1 MSNSRGTA
9 NGSNAPLRGLRVI
22 DFGQMIA
29 VPLLGQWL
37 GRLGAEVILVESRV
51 NLPSRAFGPFAN
63 EPGPNTSSI
72 FNYMNRN
79 KHSCTLNLR
88 TSRGVEL
95 AKRLVSTGDI
105 VQENFSPGVME
116 RLGLGYEE
124 LALVKP
130 DVILLSLSA
139 FGATG
144 PWSRYAALHSGVTLL
159 SGLAA
164 VTGYPNDR
172 PRMVGSSLPDPIA
185 AVYGLLGLMQALR
198 RRAVSGKGQHIDLS
212 MTETVQALLPDTI
225 AECTLSAR
233 EPERIGNGHRR
244 KAPHG
249 VYRAAGDDEWLALS
263 VDGEAQ
269 WEALKGVIGGEG
281 LSNDPRFST
290 EAERRAHQPVLDDV
304 IQNWTKERDAQES
317 ARALQTS
324 GVPAAPVVDERAL
337 LADPH
342 LNERGF
348 IVRDDHPE
356 AGMHPMA
363 GVPWRFRRASLD
375 ENRPAPTLGR
385 DNDYVFRGILGL
397 DRDEIAELEREQV
410 IH

>member
-1 MSNSRGTA
+1 MTSS
-9 NGSNAPLRGLRVI
+9 GSPAHSSGAPLRGLRVI

-63 EPGPNTSSI
+63 KPGPNTSSI

-79 KHSCTLNLR
+79 KRSCTLNLR
-88 TSRGVEL
+88 TARGVEL
-95 AKRLVSTGDI
+95 AKRLISLSDV

-116 RLGLGYEE
+116 RLGLAYGD
-124 LALVKP
+124 LAAVKP
-130 DVILLSLSA
+130 DVTLLSLSA

-164 VTGYPNDR
+164 VTGYADDR

-185 AVYGLLGLMQALR
+185 AVYGLLAITQALR
-198 RRAVSGKGQHIDLS
+198 HRAVPGKGQHIDLA
-212 MTETVQALLPDTI
+212 MTETVQALLPDAI
-225 AECTLSAR
+225 AECTVTGR
-233 EPERIGNGHRR
+233 EPPRIGNGHRR

-269 WEALKGVIGGEG
+269 WEALKKVIKRAG
-281 LSNDPRFST
+281 LVNEPGFST
-290 EAERRAHQPVLDDV
+290 EADRRANHLALDDV
-304 IQNWTKERDAQES
+304 VQEWTKERG
-317 ARALQTS
+317 AREAARTLQAS
-324 GVPAAPVVDERAL
+324 GVPAAPIVNEPGL
-337 LADPH
+337 LDDPH
-342 LNERGF
+342 LKERDF
-348 IVRDDHPE
+348 VVQDDHPE
-356 AGMHPMA
+356 AGAHPMA
-363 GVPWRFRRASLD
+363 GVPWRFRRASLE

-397 DRDEIAELEREQV
+397 DSAEIAELEREQV

>member
-1 MSNSRGTA
+1 MA
-9 NGSNAPLRGLRVI
+9 NPGSHAPLRGLRVI

-29 VPLLGQWL
+29 VPVLGQWL

-79 KHSCTLNLR
+79 KRACTLNLR
-88 TSRGVEL
+88 DRQGVEL
-95 AKRLVSTGDI
+95 AKRLVSVSDV

-116 RLGLGYEE
+116 RLGLGYED
-124 LALVKP
+124 LAAVKP

-164 VTGYPNDR
+164 VTGYASDR

-185 AVYGLLGLMQALR
+185 AVYGLLAITQALR
-198 RRAVSGKGQHIDLS
+198 HRAVSGKGQHIDLA
-212 MTETVQALLPDTI
+212 MTETVQALLPEAI
-225 AECTLSAR
+225 AECTSSAG
-233 EPERIGNGHRR
+233 EPDRIGNRHRR

-249 VYRAAGDDEWLALS
+249 VYRAGGDDEWLALS

-269 WEALKGVIGGEG
+269 WETLKTVLGEG
-281 LSNDPRFST
+281 QLTNDPRFAT
-290 EAERRAHQPVLDDV
+290 EADRRANHDALDDA
-304 IQNWTKERDAQES
+304 IEGWTKEQDSRQA
-317 ARALQTS
+317 ARVLQAS
-324 GVPAAPVVDERAL
+324 GVPAAHAVNEREL

-342 LNERGF
+342 LNDREF
-348 IVRDDHPE
+348 IVQDDHPE
-356 AGMHPMA
+356 AGTHPMA
-363 GVPWRFRRASLD
+363 GVPWRFRRASLE

-385 DNDYVFRGILGL
+385 DNDYVFRDILGL
-397 DRDEIAELEREQV
+397 DRAEIAELERERV

>member
-1 MSNSRGTA
+1 M
-9 NGSNAPLRGLRVI
+9 
-22 DFGQMIA
+22 
-29 VPLLGQWL
+29 
-37 GRLGAEVILVESRV
+37 ESRV

-63 EPGPNTSSI
+63 GPGPNTSSI

-79 KHSCTLNLR
+79 KRSCTLNLR
-88 TSRGVEL
+88 TPRGVEL
-95 AKRLVSTGDI
+95 AKRLVSTGDV

-124 LALVKP
+124 LASVKP

-164 VTGYPNDR
+164 VTGYPHDR

-198 RRAVSGKGQHIDLS
+198 HRAASGAGQHIDLS

-281 LSNDPRFST
+281 LGDDSRFST
-290 EAERRAHQPVLDDV
+290 ERTGARISLPWTMSSRIGRRNATH
-304 IQNWTKERDAQES
+304 ES
-317 ARALQTS
+317 RREPFKRPGFPPPPSST
-324 GVPAAPVVDERAL
+324 
-337 LADPH
+337 
-342 LNERGF
+342 NERC
-348 IVRDDHPE
+348 
-356 AGMHPMA
+356 
-363 GVPWRFRRASLD
+363 S
-375 ENRPAPTLGR
+375 PTR
-385 DNDYVFRGILGL
+385 T
-397 DRDEIAELEREQV
+397 
-410 IH
+410 

>member
-1 MSNSRGTA
+1 MA
-9 NGSNAPLRGLRVI
+9 NPGSHAPFRGLRVI

-29 VPLLGQWL
+29 VPVLGQWL

-79 KHSCTLNLR
+79 KRSCTLNLR
-88 TSRGVEL
+88 DRRGVEL
-95 AKRLVSTGDI
+95 AKRLVSVSDI

-116 RLGLGYEE
+116 RLGLGHEA
-124 LALVKP
+124 LAAVKP

-164 VTGYPNDR
+164 VTGYANDR

-185 AVYGLLGLMQALR
+185 AVYGLLAITQALR
-198 RRAVSGKGQHIDLS
+198 HRAVSGKGQHIDLA
-212 MTETVQALLPDTI
+212 MTETVQALLPEAI
-225 AECTLSAR
+225 AECTSSAR
-233 EPERIGNGHRR
+233 EPERIGNRHRR

-249 VYRAAGDDEWLALS
+249 VYRARGDDEWLALS
-263 VDGEAQ
+263 VDGESQ
-269 WEALKGVIGGEG
+269 WEALKAVIDDDVT
-281 LSNDPRFST
+281 NDPRFAT
-290 EAERRAHQPVLDDV
+290 ETDRRANHDALDDV
-304 IQNWTKERDAQES
+304 IEGWTKEQDAREA
-317 ARALQTS
+317 ARVLQAS
-324 GVPAAPVVDERAL
+324 GVPAAHAVNEREL

-342 LNERGF
+342 LNDRDF
-348 IVRDDHPE
+348 IVQDDHPE
-356 AGMHPMA
+356 AGTHPMA
-363 GVPWRFRRASLD
+363 GVPWRFRRASLE

-385 DNDYVFRGILGL
+385 DNDYVFHGILGL
-397 DRDEIAELEREQV
+397 DRAEIAELERERV

>member
-1 MSNSRGTA
+1 MA
-9 NGSNAPLRGLRVI
+9 NPGAHAPLRGLRVI

-29 VPLLGQWL
+29 VPVLGQWL

-79 KHSCTLNLR
+79 KRSCTLNLR
-88 TSRGVEL
+88 SPRGVEL
-95 AKRLVSTGDI
+95 AKRLVSVSDI

-116 RLGLGYEE
+116 RLGLGYED
-124 LALVKP
+124 LAAVKP
-130 DVILLSLSA
+130 DVIVLSLSA

-164 VTGYPNDR
+164 VTGYANDR

-185 AVYGLLGLMQALR
+185 GVYGLLALAQALR
-198 RRAVSGKGQHIDLS
+198 HRAASGRGQRIDLA
-212 MTETVQALLPDTI
+212 MTEAVQALLPDAI

-233 EPERIGNGHRR
+233 EPERIGNRHRR

-249 VYRAAGDDEWLALS
+249 VYRARGEDEWLALS
-263 VDGEAQ
+263 VGGEAQ
-269 WEALKGVIGGEG
+269 WEALKTAIGEDQAT
-281 LSNDPRFST
+281 NDPRFAT
-290 EAERRAHQPVLDDV
+290 EADRRANHDALDGV
-304 IQNWTKERDAQES
+304 IKAWTKERDAREA
-317 ARALQTS
+317 ARVLQAS
-324 GVPAAPVVDERAL
+324 GVPAAYAVNEREL

-342 LNERGF
+342 LSDRGF
-348 IVRDDHPE
+348 IVQDDHPE
-356 AGMHPMA
+356 AGTHPMA
-363 GVPWRFRRASLD
+363 GIPWRFRRASLE
-375 ENRPAPTLGR
+375 ENCPAPTLGQ
-385 DNDYVFRGILGL
+385 DNDYVFHGILGL
-397 DRDEIAELEREQV
+397 DRAEIAELEREQV

>member
-1 MSNSRGTA
+1 MTSSGT
-9 NGSNAPLRGLRVI
+9 PLRGLRVI

-79 KHSCTLNLR
+79 KRSCTLNLR
-88 TSRGVEL
+88 IPRGVEL
-95 AKRLVSTGDI
+95 AKRLVSTGDV

-116 RLGLGYEE
+116 RLGLGYDD
-124 LALVKP
+124 LVAVKP

-185 AVYGLLGLMQALR
+185 AVYGLLAITQALR
-198 RRAVSGKGQHIDLS
+198 HRAVSGKGQHIDLAMS
-212 MTETVQALLPDTI
+212 ETVQALLPDAI
-225 AECTLSAR
+225 AECTVTGR
-233 EPERIGNGHRR
+233 EPPRIGNGHRR

-249 VYRAAGDDEWLALS
+249 VYRVAGDDEWLALS

-269 WEALKGVIGGEG
+269 WEALNAAIGE
-281 LSNDPRFST
+281 SQMANDPRFSS
-290 EAERRAHQPVLDDV
+290 EAERRANLDALEDV
-304 IQNWTKERDAQES
+304 IRAWARERGGREA
-317 ARALQTS
+317 ARTLQAS
-324 GVPAAPVVDERAL
+324 GVPAAPIVNEPGL
-337 LADPH
+337 LGDPH
-342 LNERGF
+342 LKERGF
-348 IVRDDHPE
+348 VVQDDHPE
-356 AGMHPMA
+356 AGTHPMA
-363 GVPWRFRRASLD
+363 GVPWRFRRASLE

-397 DRDEIAELEREQV
+397 DPTEIAELEREQV

>member
-1 MSNSRGTA
+1 MTSSGEP
-9 NGSNAPLRGLRVI
+9 APLRGLRVI

-79 KHSCTLNLR
+79 KRACTLNLR
-88 TSRGVEL
+88 TPKGVGL
-95 AKRLVSTGDI
+95 AKRLVSMSDV

-116 RLGLGYEE
+116 RLGLGYGD
-124 LALVKP
+124 LAAVKP

-198 RRAVSGKGQHIDLS
+198 HRAASGKGQHIDLS
-212 MTETVQALLPDTI
+212 MIETVQALLPDAI

-233 EPERIGNGHRR
+233 EPERIGNRHRR

-249 VYRAAGDDEWLALS
+249 VYRAAGEDEWLALS

-269 WEALKGVIGGEG
+269 WEALKKVIGKDRMG
-281 LSNDPRFST
+281 DPRFST
-290 EAERRAHQPVLDDV
+290 EVDRRANRQALDDV
-304 IQNWTKERDAQES
+304 IQDWAKERDAPES

-324 GVPAAPVVDERAL
+324 GVPAAPVVNERAL

-342 LNERGF
+342 LNERDF
-348 IVRDDHPE
+348 VVQDDHSE
-356 AGMHPMA
+356 AGTHPMA
-363 GVPWRFRRASLD
+363 GVPWRFRRASLE

-397 DRDEIAELEREQV
+397 DPDEIAELEREQV